1 MGPWPIGPGASSHRN
16 VPGFVDKPIEDE
28 PIAAGARAIQGS
40 SDTRNAAWE
49 EETPSD
55 RRYLLG
61 PPLLEGYEPLSDIA
75 IYG

>member
-28 PIAAGARAIQGS
+28 PIAAGARAIPGS
-40 SDTRNAAWE
+40 SDTRYATWK
-49 EETPSD
+49 EETPSN
-55 RRYLLG
+55 RRYSRGL
-61 PPLLEGYEPLSDIA
+61 PLIEEYEPLRDIA